1 LRRAGVIDGEG
12 LSRRD
17 ARLWNVP
24 ELQYF
29 SADLR
34 RFAPFFAQSL
44 IDLTGSKI
52 APSYYM
58 TADRAPKLGR
68 ACRLAAPIPALGTED
83 RAAHW

>member
-1 LRRAGVIDGEG
+1 MAKVFPVETRVSL
-12 LSRRD
+12 
-17 ARLWNVP
+17 NVA
-24 ELQYF
+24 ELQYY

-58 TADRAPKLGR
+58 TTDRAPKLGSLVVLR
-68 ACRLAAPIPALGTED
+68 RRCRL
-83 RAAHW
+83 